1 MLAVAMN
8 ASNKGFSLIELLVVI
23 SIVGILAA
31 VALPS
36 YSQQIKQDRLVSN
49 TNQLHSIYKFARSE
63 AVKREKEVT
72 LAVSRNKWLV
82 KVNAG
87 TEDEE
92 TLIEFKPTHS
102 SISVTGLVTMTIS
115 NTGSITEGHNFDI
128 TDNDNTTVDYRLS
141 IYVSGQSFTEK
152 KTS

>member
-1 MLAVAMN
+1 MSILT
-8 ASNKGFSLIELLVVI
+8 KGFSLIELLVVI

-63 AVKREKEVT
+63 AVKREQQIT
-72 LAVSRNKWLV
+72 LTVSNNKWLV

-87 TEDEE
+87 TENEAI
-92 TLIEFKPTHS
+92 LLEFKPTHN
-102 SISVTGLVTMTIS
+102 SISVTGLADMTIS
-115 NTGSITEGHNFDI
+115 DTGSIGAGREFDI
-128 TDNDNTTVDYRLS
+128 TDNDNSTQDYRLS
-141 IYVSGQSFTEK
+141 IYVSGQSFAEK
-152 KTS
+152 KTGYL

>member
-1 MLAVAMN
+1 M
-8 ASNKGFSLIELLVVI
+8 SKYSKGFSLIELLVVI

-36 YSQQIKQDRLVSN
+36 YTQQIKQDRLVSN

-63 AVKREKEVT
+63 AVKREQEIT

-87 TEDEE
+87 ALNEE
-92 TLIEFKPTHS
+92 TLLEFRPTHS
-102 SISVTGLVTMTIS
+102 SISVTGLADMTIS
-115 NTGSITEGHNFDI
+115 DTGSIAVGQDFDI

>member
-1 MLAVAMN
+1 MN
-8 ASNKGFSLIELLVVI
+8 RSNEGFSLIELLVVL

-63 AVKREKEVT
+63 AVKREQQIT
-72 LAVSRNKWLV
+72 LAVSNNKWLV

-87 TEDEE
+87 AENEE
-92 TLIEFKPTHS
+92 VLSEFKPSHN
-102 SISVTGLVTMTIS
+102 SISVTGLADMTIS
-115 NTGSITEGHNFDI
+115 DTGSIAQGKQLEI
-128 TDNDNTTVDYRLS
+128 TDNDTSTQDYRLS
-141 IYVSGQSFTEK
+141 IYVSGQSFAEK
-152 KTS
+152 NTGYL

>member
-1 MLAVAMN
+1 MKVLT
-8 ASNKGFSLIELLVVI
+8 KGFSLIELLVVI
-23 SIVGILAA
+23 SIVGILAT

-63 AVKREKEVT
+63 AVKREQVIT
-72 LAVSRNKWLV
+72 LVVLRNKWLV

-87 TEDEE
+87 TADEE
-92 TLIEFKPTHS
+92 TLLEFKPTHS
-102 SISVTGLVTMTIS
+102 SISVTGLADMTIS
-115 NTGSITEGHNFDI
+115 DTGSIAVGQDFDI